1 MKVVYTEKAPKPVG
15 PYSQAIVAGN
25 FVFISGQI
33 AINPETGK
41 LEGETAAEQTER
53 VLKNIEQILKACG
66 LTLNHVVKTTIYTTD
81 LSKFGE
87 INSVY
92 GKFFREH
99 KPARVTVGVKELPL
113 GALVEI
119 EAIAVKEI

>member
-1 MKVVYTEKAPKPVG
+1 MKVIYTEKAPKPVG
-15 PYSQAIVAGN
+15 PYSQAVEVGN

-41 LEGETAAEQTER
+41 LEGKTAAEQTER
-53 VLKNIEQILKACG
+53 ILKNIEQILKACG

-87 INSVY
+87 INTVY
-92 GKFFREH
+92 GKFFKEH
-99 KPARVTVGVKELPL
+99 KPARVTVGVNELPL